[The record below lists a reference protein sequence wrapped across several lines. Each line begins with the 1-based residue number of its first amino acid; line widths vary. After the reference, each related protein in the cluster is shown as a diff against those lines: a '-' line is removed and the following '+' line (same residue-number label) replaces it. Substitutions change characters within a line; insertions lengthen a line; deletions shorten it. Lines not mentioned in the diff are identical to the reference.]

1 MTVCARSACAAPLQG
16 SAAGGAAAPLA
27 RPRPLG
33 QTWPRPGRLA
43 AGAASP
49 LLALRVLLALLVLP
63 SATLAQTGSDPPA
76 GLRFTA
82 EQIES
87 GRAQFHRTCAQCHGR
102 NMVNSG
108 TTIYDLRKFPVDDP
122 ERFKHSVTEGKGN
135 MPSFKEALTPEQVSV
150 LWAYVG
156 TRGGKELQ

>member
-1 MTVCARSACAAPLQG
+1 M
-16 SAAGGAAAPLA
+16 
-27 RPRPLG
+27 
-33 QTWPRPGRLA
+33 
-43 AGAASP
+43 
-49 LLALRVLLALLVLP
+49 ALLVLLVQP
-63 SATLAQTGSDPPA
+63 VETLAQTSNDSPA

-82 EQIES
+82 VQIES

-102 NMVNSG
+102 NMVNAG

-135 MPSFKEALTPEQVSV
+135 MPSFKEALTPEQVAV

-156 TRGGKELQ
+156 TRGGKGPQ